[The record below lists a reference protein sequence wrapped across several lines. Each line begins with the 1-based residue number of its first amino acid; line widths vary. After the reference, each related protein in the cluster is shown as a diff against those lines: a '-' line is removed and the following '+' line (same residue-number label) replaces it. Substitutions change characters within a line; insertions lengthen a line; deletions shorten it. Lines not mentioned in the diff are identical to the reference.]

1 MSEENAI
8 YNISWVIPKTFDA
21 TKVSIVEGVK
31 VSQGF
36 NATRSKITYAYPTG
50 DKDLL
55 VTIPLEKEAFIVC
68 RGVQKNVYTQGDMKV
83 ETNRYVA
90 PLVLDANNK
99 YHIELYNVFE
109 QIQHVLM
116 SKTNAQKVTFPIHD
130 VPGKHS
136 IIYANLIHSHDGRM
150 FSTAYT
156 DEKQIE
162 ILECKKSLVRPALL
176 FSAIRKSPTEYK
188 IQIQISQM
196 YVAEE
201 IKDFPLATRN
211 V

>member
-8 YNISWVIPKTFDA
+8 YNISWVLPETFEV
-21 TKVSIVEGVK
+21 TRVSIVDGIKVGQGV
-31 VSQGF
+31 

-55 VTIPLEKEAFIVC
+55 VTVPLEKEALIVC
-68 RGVQKNVYTQGDMKV
+68 RGVQKSVYTQGDMKV

-90 PLVLDANNK
+90 PLVLDANNR

-109 QIQHVLM
+109 QIQDVLM
-116 SKTNAQKVTFPIHD
+116 KHKHVQKVTFPIHD

-156 DEKQIE
+156 NEKQID

-176 FSAIRKSPTEYK
+176 LSAIRKSHTEYK
-188 IQIQISQM
+188 IQIQVSQM

-211 V
+211 M